1 MTRKQLVEFDN
12 VDPTGGWILALE
24 VVLDGILMITAA

>member
-1 MTRKQLVEFDN
+1 MLNSTFQYDN
-12 VDPTGGWILALE
+12 VAPTGGWILALE